1 MSDWQSLGE
10 LIGALRNADR
20 KGEAALAEIYR
31 RGCTLAEPILHV
43 WSSDPDFAALIGT
56 PPKITV
62 GVAVAD
68 ESSTQIFA
76 AWGPPCFADVPSGQD
91 ALEFEIGVRG
101 AHLDIITS
109 TDPKGNGAIARYLRR
124 FGEGIQQVECRVT
137 DVDRATQILREKFG
151 VSPVYPEARP
161 GAGGT
166 RVNFFLVP
174 TPEGGKV
181 LIELYEMPR

>member
-10 LIGALRNADR
+10 LIRALRNADR

-31 RGCTLAEPILHV
+31 RGCKLAEPILRV

-56 PPKITV
+56 PSKITA
-62 GVAVAD
+62 GVAVTD
-68 ESSTQIFA
+68 ESSSQIFA
-76 AWGPPCFADVPSGQD
+76 AWGPPGFADVPPDQD
-91 ALEFEIGVRG
+91 ASEFEIAVRG

-109 TDPKGNGAIARYLRR
+109 TDPNGNGAIARYLRR

-166 RVNFFLVP
+166 RVNFFLLP